1 MKKSVAMA
9 TYNGE
14 AFIIEQLESIRT
26 QTVSVDEVRI
36 CDDQSKDATVQIV
49 QQYIEEHHL
58 APDWSITINEKN
70 LGYASNF
77 MKAVSLT
84 DGDIVFFCDQD
95 DIWVTDRVEKMS
107 NIMKENSRIQLLG
120 SEFQPFTDG
129 ENSHEVPEWEL
140 KMMRNDGS
148 LEHKSFEPDNIF
160 IGCQGCTMCIRRSLL
175 EVALPY
181 WYEGW
186 AHDEFVWKTA
196 LCLDG
201 LYMYHSYTLKR
212 RLHASNASLNKMHT
226 LEPRLK
232 YLTDLLTS
240 HEATLMFAQ
249 EIRLDKKQI
258 RLLERNIHAT
268 QLRIRLLQDKAIFNT
283 IPLVFKYS
291 DCYHKRRAILVELL
305 IAIRS

>member
-26 QTVSVDEVRI
+26 QTEPVDEVRI
-36 CDDQSKDATVQIV
+36 CDDQSKDATVPIV

-58 APDWSITINEKN
+58 APNWSITVNEKN

-95 DIWVTDRVEKMS
+95 DIWISDRVEKMTKL
-107 NIMKENSRIQLLG
+107 MEENPQIQLLG
-120 SEFQPFTDG
+120 SEFEPFTDG

-148 LEHKSFEPDNIF
+148 LEHKSFEPANIF

-175 EVALPY
+175 KVALPY

-196 LCLDG
+196 LCMDG
-201 LYMYHSYTLKR
+201 LFMYHANTLKR

-232 YLTDLLTS
+232 YLTDLLAS
-240 HEATLMFAQ
+240 HEATLKFASSLALSKGQ
-249 EIRLDKKQI
+249 MK
-258 RLLERNIHAT
+258 LLERNIKAT
-268 QLRIRLLQDKAIFNT
+268 RLRINLLEKKAIWNT
-283 IPLVFKYS
+283 IPLVLRYR
-291 DCYHKRRAILVELL
+291 DCYHKRRAILTEMYV
-305 IAIRS
+305 AIKG

>member
-26 QTVSVDEVRI
+26 QTEPVDEVRI

-49 QQYIEEHHL
+49 QQYIEKHHL
-58 APDWSITINEKN
+58 APNWSITTNEKN

-95 DIWVTDRVEKMS
+95 DIWLSDRVEKMTKL
-107 NIMKENSRIQLLG
+107 MEENPQIQLLG
-120 SEFQPFTDG
+120 SEFEPFTDG

-140 KMMRNDGS
+140 KMMKNDGS
-148 LEHKSFEPDNIF
+148 LEHKSFEPANIF

-175 EVALPY
+175 ETALPY

-201 LYMYHSYTLKR
+201 LYMYHSYTLRR

-226 LEPRLK
+226 VETRMK
-232 YLTDLLTS
+232 YLTGLLRS
-240 HEATLMFAQ
+240 HETTLRFAQ
-249 EIRLDKKQI
+249 EMGLDEKRIRM
-258 RLLERNIHAT
+258 LERNIHAT
-268 QLRIRLLQDKAIFNT
+268 KLRIRLLQDKAVCNT
-283 IPLVFKYS
+283 IPLALKYS

-305 IAIRS
+305 LAIRG